1 MKNLFRGDVVTIK
14 SGGPR
19 MTITN
24 IRQQRAISGFPATA
38 FALCQWFENDA
49 LIEKWFDTIVLETA
63 KETPGDT
70 AR

>member
-1 MKNLFRGDVVTIK
+1 MNNLFRGDVVTIK

-24 IRQQRAISGFPATA
+24 IRQQRSISCFPATA

-49 LIEKWFDTIVLETA
+49 FMEKWFDTIVLQAA
-63 KETPGDT
+63 KEAPGGNT
-70 AR
+70 R